1 MGFTPNPS
9 LSARKRKLKASF
21 FALEGMRT
29 PEWGFVIDEVACQ
42 SKNPSLSAKRK
53 ADRNSNLFEGLSAFS
68 FCKDARGSARDGQSQ
83 SLALG
88 STYKDLN
95 KQKISEKKSR

>member
-1 MGFTPNPS
+1 
-9 LSARKRKLKASF
+9 
-21 FALEGMRT
+21 MRT

-83 SLALG
+83 SLSLRSKG
-88 STYKDLN
+88 C
-95 KQKISEKKSR
+95 KSSSYEIYTLFHTQNQGWVYFFEF

>member
-1 MGFTPNPS
+1 MVDCTGLENRRTERYRGFES
-9 LSARKRKLKASF
+9 LPLRKKKEAKASF

-83 SLALG
+83 SLSL
-88 STYKDLN
+88 
-95 KQKISEKKSR
+95 R

>member
-1 MGFTPNPS
+1 
-9 LSARKRKLKASF
+9 
-21 FALEGMRT
+21 MRT
-29 PEWGFVIDEVACQ
+29 PDWGFVIDEVACL

-83 SLALG
+83 SLIQIKNRLKRRQAVPDFL
-88 STYKDLN
+88 
-95 KQKISEKKSR
+95 QKNTQTGKGERSEANP